1 MQKIAKNCSES
12 DSRHLQP
19 SFPGH
24 FRIVTIVTIVTF
36 CFFVFVMFF
45 LKTPVKYVEASD
57 YGITKTHPQPPPE
70 PTPIPS
76 RGEGRLMCFVDG
88 GWWME
93 NTMLCVFFRT
103 NLTSYFIVL
112 TFLHPPSTFHP
123 SPPPLPWGG
132 VGGGLFRA
140 SARRRLRF
148 RLHHL
153 RQPARS
159 RRAGCSCAGG
169 A

>member
-57 YGITKTHPQPPPE
+57 YGITNRTHPE

-76 RGEGRLMCFVDG
+76 RGEGCLMCFVDGGRWMVDG

-103 NLTSYFIVL
+103 TLTSYFIVL
-112 TFLHPPSTFHP
+112 TFLHPPSTFHLP
-123 SPPPLPWGG
+123 PSTIHLPPFTSSPPLGRGRGWALEEGAVAHTCSEPLDKG
-132 VGGGLFRA
+132 
-140 SARRRLRF
+140 RL
-148 RLHHL
+148 
-153 RQPARS
+153 
-159 RRAGCSCAGG
+159 
-169 A
+169 